1 MATVLLVEDNA
12 DNRDI
17 YRAILKHGGFE
28 VIEAVNGAEALP
40 LVRDHRPAAII
51 MDVDMPV
58 MDGLEA
64 TRRIRA
70 DASMGN
76 VPILI
81 LTAHAHASDRREAM
95 DAGATAYLA
104 KPCPPR
110 TVLEAVERLLA

>member
-17 YRAILKHGGFE
+17 YRAILKHAGHE
-28 VIEAVNGAEALP
+28 VVEAINGAEALP
-40 LVRDHRPAAII
+40 LVRDSRPDAII
-51 MDVDMPV
+51 MDVNMPV
-58 MDGLEA
+58 MGGLEA
-64 TRRIRA
+64 TREIRA
-70 DASMGN
+70 DASMDS

-81 LTAHAHASDRREAM
+81 LTAHANASDARDAM
-95 DAGATAYLA
+95 DAGATAYLS